1 MVIIISFFEGM
12 LELVLLLMVD
22 DSIMFE
28 YWNRKEMLFWFVVLI
43 FVFFCIFL
51 VGEYEMYL
59 RLWYGF
65 IVLRILFKRCMV

>member
-1 MVIIISFFEGM
+1 MVIIISFFCGM

-59 RLWYGF
+59 RLW
-65 IVLRILFKRCMV
+65 

>member
-59 RLWYGF
+59 RLW
-65 IVLRILFKRCMV
+65 

>member
-12 LELVLLLMVD
+12 LGLVLLLMVD

-59 RLWYGF
+59 RLW
-65 IVLRILFKRCMV
+65 

>member
-1 MVIIISFFEGM
+1 MVIIISFFGGM

-22 DSIMFE
+22 DSKMFE

-59 RLWYGF
+59 RLW
-65 IVLRILFKRCMV
+65 

>member
-1 MVIIISFFEGM
+1 MVIIINFFGGM

-59 RLWYGF
+59 RLW
-65 IVLRILFKRCMV
+65 

>member
-1 MVIIISFFEGM
+1 M

-59 RLWYGF
+59 RLW
-65 IVLRILFKRCMV
+65 

>member
-1 MVIIISFFEGM
+1 MVIIISFFGGM

-59 RLWYGF
+59 RLW
-65 IVLRILFKRCMV
+65 

>member
-22 DSIMFE
+22 DSIIFE

-59 RLWYGF
+59 RLW
-65 IVLRILFKRCMV
+65 

>member
-1 MVIIISFFEGM
+1 MVIIISFFGGM

-51 VGEYEMYL
+51 VGEYVMYL
-59 RLWYGF
+59 RLW
-65 IVLRILFKRCMV
+65 